1 MGIAKKYFMGIGA
14 GSSGKIEYSD
24 EYQFLEDNRVY
35 TTKMLY
41 IGSMKLGYSEDELFD
56 MTPRKFFIIYN
67 EFMEMNGLKKRKK
80 NCSIDDLP

>member
-1 MGIAKKYFMGIGA
+1 
-14 GSSGKIEYSD
+14 
-24 EYQFLEDNRVY
+24 
-35 TTKMLY
+35 MLY